1 MAINIYDEIKKEREY
16 QIAKWGNDKDDEL
29 NNPNDW
35 VAYITHHSSRWFPG
49 GFRPYS
55 SEVLED
61 FRKQMVKVA
70 TLAIAAI
77 ESHDR
82 KSNGN

>member
-1 MAINIYDEIKKEREY
+1 MADIYEEIRKEREY

-49 GFRPYS
+49 GFRPYDRETL
-55 SEVLED
+55 EV
-61 FRKQMVKVA
+61 FRKQMIKVA
-70 TLAIAAI
+70 TLAVAAI

-82 KSNGN
+82 KMANG

>member
-1 MAINIYDEIKKEREY
+1 MDNIINEIKAEREY
-16 QIAKWGNDKDDEL
+16 QIAKWGVEKDDTL

-35 VAYITHHSSRWFPG
+35 VAYISHHSSRWFPG

-55 SEVLED
+55 PEVLAD
-61 FRKQMVKVA
+61 FRKQMIKVA
-70 TLAIAAI
+70 TLAVAAI

-82 KSNGN
+82 LNSER